1 MNHCSAIA
9 SPKAQESSRPR
20 AVLWQLLMLCALT
33 LLHATAWAADAALGD
48 VTPAELRYMNRHI
61 YTMRSMVAG
70 ATPEQRAERAVER
83 LRALT
88 PDQLSRPVQQTE
100 VAWNGERAIAL
111 RVGDTTL
118 LKVFARDLD
127 PEIEST
133 LEEVALTSQTRL
145 QEALAVR
152 RQLGEPGLLAKG
164 LAMAVGGLI
173 VAVLLA
179 WGVLRARRL
188 ITGRLKRL
196 VEQGASSHRLFGL
209 DWSPLAL
216 GAVTRSVQAVTA
228 LVLAFVAYLW
238 VGHVLRQFPVT
249 KPLADGM
256 GLLIVQGAVN
266 TGAALWGVLPDLLMV
281 GLIFGIG
288 KGVVAV
294 VNRLFAGVEAG
305 RLRVPGIHPETARAT
320 LRLATFGVWGLAL
333 AAAYPFIPGSQSNVF
348 RGLSIFLGFM
358 VTLGSSGIVSQW
370 MHGLVIVYSR
380 ALRVG
385 EFVRMG
391 AVEGRVK
398 ELGTLSVKVIDHRG
412 DEVTVPNTTV
422 IGGSVLNFTR
432 MAATGTEHG
441 VATVSIGYDVP
452 WRQVVELL
460 QEAARRTEGLRSQ
473 PGPVVLQRVLSDFAV
488 EFELIVQIELPA
500 ARSQRMSSLND
511 SIRDV
516 FDAAGVQILSPHYFA
531 RAEPAAT
538 DTKVPAALG

>member
-1 MNHCSAIA
+1 MD
-9 SPKAQESSRPR
+9 
-20 AVLWQLLMLCALT
+20 WQLLMLCALT
-33 LLHATAWAADAALGD
+33 LLHATAWAAGAALGD
-48 VTPAELRYMNRHI
+48 ATPAELRYMNRHI
-61 YTMRSMVAG
+61 YTMRSVVAG
-70 ATPEQRAERAVER
+70 ATPEQRVERAIER

-88 PDQLSRPVQQTE
+88 PEQLSRPVQQKE
-100 VAWNGERAIAL
+100 VEWNGERAIVL
-111 RVGDTTL
+111 HVGDTTL

-127 PEIEST
+127 AEIQTT
-133 LEEVALTSQTRL
+133 LEEVAHASQVRL
-145 QEALAVR
+145 QEALTVR
-152 RQLGEPGLLAKG
+152 RQMGEPELVAKG

-173 VAVLLA
+173 VVVLLA

-188 ITGRLKRL
+188 ITSRLRRL
-196 VEQGASSHRLFGL
+196 IEHGASSHRLFGL

-216 GAVTRSVQAVTA
+216 GAVTTTVQAITA
-228 LVLAFVAYLW
+228 MVLGLLGYLW
-238 VGHVLRQFPVT
+238 AAHVFLQFPVT
-249 KPLADGM
+249 KPLAEGM

-266 TGAALWGVLPDLLMV
+266 AGAALWGAVPDLLMV

-288 KGVVAV
+288 RVIITVA
-294 VNRLFAGVEAG
+294 NRLFTGVEAG
-305 RLRVPGIHPETARAT
+305 RLRIPGIHPETARAT
-320 LRLATFGVWGLAL
+320 QRLATFGVWGLAL
-333 AAAYPFIPGSQSNVF
+333 AAAYPFIPGSQSDVF

-412 DEVTVPNTTV
+412 DEVTVPNTTA

-432 MAATGTEHG
+432 LSAAGTEHG

-460 QEAARRTEGLRSQ
+460 HEAARRTAGLRSERR
-473 PGPVVLQRVLSDFAV
+473 PVVLQRIMSDFAV

-500 ARSQRMSSLND
+500 ARAQLMSSLND

-516 FDAAGVQILSPHYFA
+516 FEAAGVELLSPHYIA
-531 RAEPAAT
+531 RVEPAAA
-538 DTKVPAALG
+538 DVKGPAALR